1 MPVQIKKMAPK
12 KKASAKRKRVEE
24 EEEEEVEDDEEK
36 EDDAEN
42 NSDDDGSK
50 SENSDE
56 ESGEDNSDDDE
67 EEKDEDDDGSKAGKR
82 STARKASVKSKKA
95 EVKAVKKKKTEKKVS
110 KSNGSSNSNGEVKER
125 KPKQLRKY
133 ERLEEA
139 RKAYKWWEAPQLP
152 AGINWRSLE
161 HPAIKFPPE
170 YIPHKIPIL
179 YDNKPV
185 YLNSEQEEIASF
197 YAAMPLD
204 GPQLGN
210 PKTRAVFQKNFFED
224 FLNVLGPG
232 HVIKKFEKCNFDDI
246 RRHLDYQ
253 KSLKKTAS
261 EEDKQA
267 KKLEK
272 EEILLQYGYALI
284 DGRIEKMVITI
295 SFVFL
300 YMVFYY
306 VLKCLTCLLGQFQH
320 GASRIVQGSR
330 GAPQDRE
337 SEESLLSRVRAP
349 ELERGCLRT
358 HLHGPGPL
366 LGQRQTR
373 STQPTS
379 TYLTF
384 KRLLTFRFF
393 SLSQIPWSLGFVRG
407 MKISKISQSL
417 NFYYL
422 LLIAI

>member
-1 MPVQIKKMAPK
+1 MPVQIHIKIKKMAPK
-12 KKASAKRKRVEE
+12 KKAPAKRKRVEE

-300 YMVFYY
+300 YMFFLLCFKMSL
-306 VLKCLTCLLGQFQH
+306 VL
-320 GASRIVQGSR
+320 
-330 GAPQDRE
+330 
-337 SEESLLSRVRAP
+337 VRAI
-349 ELERGCLRT
+349 
-358 HLHGPGPL
+358 
-366 LGQRQTR
+366 
-373 STQPTS
+373 ST
-379 TYLTF
+379 
-384 KRLLTFRFF
+384 
-393 SLSQIPWSLGFVRG
+393 WSLQDCSGVAGSTPRPG
-407 MKISKISQSL
+407 E
-417 NFYYL
+417 
-422 LLIAI
+422 